1 MLGLQSSGP
10 ELQRAHPRGGG
21 DTNPGHRVAALQ
33 VHDVGYRLLR
43 SGRGRASYQA
53 PYTLHLVLLQ
63 DGLQAVDV
71 SGRDGNLH
79 HLSW

>member
-21 DTNPGHRVAALQ
+21 DTNPGHRIAALQ
-33 VHDVGYRLLR
+33 VHDIGYRLLG
-43 SGRGRASYQA
+43 SGRGGARYKTPNA
-53 PYTLHLVLLQ
+53 LHLVLLQ
-63 DGLQAVDV
+63 DGLQAVDI
-71 SGRDGNLH
+71 SRRDGDFH